1 MHFPSAR
8 GVPIDSIPAKYGAV
22 NFRQALVEFIL
33 TVIHPKLSLHQIRT
47 LAPCQSSS
55 RSSFGILMPKATKT
69 FPKLLIAYMYDQHIK
84 IQKVVPFQ
92 SALTLSWSR
101 EQARKSLEL
110 KVLSI
115 LSMLSYTI
123 GY

>member
-1 MHFPSAR
+1 
-8 GVPIDSIPAKYGAV
+8 
-22 NFRQALVEFIL
+22 
-33 TVIHPKLSLHQIRT
+33 
-47 LAPCQSSS
+47 
-55 RSSFGILMPKATKT
+55 MPKATKT

-115 LSMLSYTI
+115 LSMLSYTT